1 MLEYKGIIIHTHP
14 EVYEPA
20 EDSFLLA
27 DNLDIK
33 RIDEVLEIGTGTGFI
48 AIVASKSAG
57 KVIATDMNDHAIKC
71 TIKNA
76 VINKAY
82 NIELKKGDMFE
93 PVKGQT
99 FDLILFNAPYLPTS
113 EAEKLDNELNA
124 AFDGGLDG
132 RDIIDRFIEQ
142 VTDFLKEEGR
152 IQLVQSS
159 LADIEK
165 TISRLKDLGFDSEVT
180 ASEKGFFEEIVVI
193 TARKR

>member
-27 DNLDIK
+27 DNLDINSK
-33 RIDEVLEIGTGTGFI
+33 DEVLEIGAGTGFI
-48 AIVASKSAG
+48 TIVASKVAG
-57 KVIATDMNDHAIKC
+57 KVIATDVNDHALKC

-76 VINKAY
+76 VTNKAY
-82 NIELKKGDMFE
+82 NIELKKGDMFK
-93 PVKGQT
+93 PVEGQK

-124 AFDGGLDG
+124 AFDGGLNG

-142 VTDFLKEEGR
+142 VRDFLREKGR
-152 IQLVQSS
+152 VQLVQSS
-159 LADIEK
+159 LADTEK
-165 TISRLKDLGFDSEVT
+165 TISRLEGLGFIAEVT
-180 ASEKGFFEEIVVI
+180 ASQKGFFEEIVVI
-193 TARKR
+193 TAHIN